1 MNRYPIHATPNP
13 KGRKVPS
20 SRVPRGPVR
29 RPSSLDR
36 VSCATGCH
44 SYPIDNPNMKP
55 KQPYRS
61 YSNVLASPAPP
72 SSPMRPHY
80 PSRPRFAYDCRV
92 HPNST
97 RYPGPCSHHAMK
109 RHNRQSN
116 PMISSQSG
124 TGRTTTSVPKPSP
137 QQAHPYMSKKGN
149 KVSWKKIYGTRSC
162 QEAREKLAQ
171 VRDHSG
177 SRITRVDTV
186 KGPVDIHED
195 FPLDFSQIEKVLNLV
210 ALHAHCDVLGN
221 KCQVNTSSSC
231 GTKDQAKRLDKLLKE
246 VSSGKSLLS
255 EDKFV
260 KEQGQVLKS
269 FKKSESS
276 PRPTSP
282 VPEASEQSDIP
293 PAMVGPDPYTTP
305 RKEQLRIMREILNDP
320 TYGQSSSDSNSS
332 ESDKA
337 ESSTMVAPG
346 LRISVI
352 NIPREIQES
361 RRERREKAEKENLD
375 PDNKDEPSSSKPVEP
390 CAEPCVEPCCKPVDP
405 EPAVSTKPLTTILNK
420 ASTPEEIKE
429 AGQLYRILTTE
440 PEIPDDCSSDSSE
453 CSTFSHGEMPGKFF
467 QELLNRI
474 KIVGY
479 GTRF

>member
-1 MNRYPIHATPNP
+1 MT
-13 KGRKVPS
+13 
-20 SRVPRGPVR
+20 
-29 RPSSLDR
+29 
-36 VSCATGCH
+36 
-44 SYPIDNPNMKP
+44 
-55 KQPYRS
+55 
-61 YSNVLASPAPP
+61 
-72 SSPMRPHY
+72 
-80 PSRPRFAYDCRV
+80 
-92 HPNST
+92 
-97 RYPGPCSHHAMK
+97 
-109 RHNRQSN
+109 
-116 PMISSQSG
+116 
-124 TGRTTTSVPKPSP
+124 
-137 QQAHPYMSKKGN
+137 KKGD

-195 FPLDFSQIEKVLNLV
+195 FPLDFSQIEKVLDLV

-221 KCQVNTSSSC
+221 QCQVNTSSSC

-255 EDKFV
+255 KDKFV
-260 KEQGQVLKS
+260 KEQEQVLKS

-282 VPEASEQSDIP
+282 VQEASGQSDIP

-320 TYGQSSSDSNSS
+320 TYGESEAASSDSDSS

-337 ESSTMVAPG
+337 ESSPLVA
-346 LRISVI
+346 RISVV

-375 PDNKDEPSSSKPVEP
+375 PDNKDKTSSSTPVE
-390 CAEPCVEPCCKPVDP
+390 
-405 EPAVSTKPLTTILNK
+405 AV
-420 ASTPEEIKE
+420 
-429 AGQLYRILTTE
+429 R
-440 PEIPDDCSSDSSE
+440 
-453 CSTFSHGEMPGKFF
+453 
-467 QELLNRI
+467 
-474 KIVGY
+474 
-479 GTRF
+479 

>member
-1 MNRYPIHATPNP
+1 MT
-13 KGRKVPS
+13 
-20 SRVPRGPVR
+20 
-29 RPSSLDR
+29 
-36 VSCATGCH
+36 
-44 SYPIDNPNMKP
+44 
-55 KQPYRS
+55 
-61 YSNVLASPAPP
+61 
-72 SSPMRPHY
+72 
-80 PSRPRFAYDCRV
+80 
-92 HPNST
+92 
-97 RYPGPCSHHAMK
+97 
-109 RHNRQSN
+109 
-116 PMISSQSG
+116 
-124 TGRTTTSVPKPSP
+124 
-137 QQAHPYMSKKGN
+137 KKGN

-177 SRITRVDTV
+177 SRVTRVDTV

-210 ALHAHCDVLGN
+210 ALHANCDVLG
-221 KCQVNTSSSC
+221 KQCQVNTSSSC

-246 VSSGKSLLS
+246 VSSGKSLPS
-255 EDKFV
+255 EDLSRFV
-260 KEQGQVLKS
+260 KGQDEVLKS

-305 RKEQLRIMREILNDP
+305 RKEQLRIMREILHDP
-320 TYGQSSSDSNSS
+320 TYGQSSSDSDSS

-337 ESSTMVAPG
+337 ESSPLAA
-346 LRISVI
+346 RITVV

-390 CAEPCVEPCCKPVDP
+390 CAEPCVEPCCEPVEP
-405 EPAVSTKPLTTILNK
+405 KPAVSTKPLTTILNK
-420 ASTPEEIKE
+420 ASTPEEIRE
-429 AGQLYRILTTE
+429 AGQLYRIITTE
-440 PEIPDDCSSDSSE
+440 PDVPDDSSSDSDES
-453 CSTFSHGEMPGKFF
+453 STFSHGEMPGKFF

>member
-1 MNRYPIHATPNP
+1 
-13 KGRKVPS
+13 
-20 SRVPRGPVR
+20 
-29 RPSSLDR
+29 
-36 VSCATGCH
+36 
-44 SYPIDNPNMKP
+44 
-55 KQPYRS
+55 
-61 YSNVLASPAPP
+61 
-72 SSPMRPHY
+72 
-80 PSRPRFAYDCRV
+80 
-92 HPNST
+92 
-97 RYPGPCSHHAMK
+97 
-109 RHNRQSN
+109 
-116 PMISSQSG
+116 
-124 TGRTTTSVPKPSP
+124 
-137 QQAHPYMSKKGN
+137 MSKKGN
-149 KVSWKKIYGTRSC
+149 KVSWKRIYGTRSC

-177 SRITRVDTV
+177 SRVTRVDTV

-210 ALHAHCDVLGN
+210 ALHANCDVLGN
-221 KCQVNTSSSC
+221 QCQVNTSSSC

-269 FKKSESS
+269 FKKSEPS

-282 VPEASEQSDIP
+282 IQEASEQSDIP

-320 TYGQSSSDSNSS
+320 TYGESSSDSDSS
-332 ESDKA
+332 ESEKA

-375 PDNKDEPSSSKPVEP
+375 SDNKDKPCSSKPV
-390 CAEPCVEPCCKPVDP
+390 DP
-405 EPAVSTKPLTTILNK
+405 KPAVSVKPLTTILNK

-440 PEIPDDCSSDSSE
+440 PDVPDDSSSDSDES
-453 CSTFSHGEMPGKFF
+453 STFSHGEMPGKFF